1 MLPSISYFILRYYHL
16 PSLYYVTFYLVCYT
30 KQTHFWSPEAAWCGS
45 TPQDPLPSRRNFR
58 QGCSGISFPWF
69 GWHFTSRWSTPL
81 VPKSEFSRSRH
92 VDFVTPSSA
101 QTRLRHS
108 CESVLMCR
116 AGNVYGATP
125 TSFLRLNAPYHVKSC
140 TGNLDEALATLHFA
154 IANSHNTRMHEQFAF
169 RARIGLDK
177 PSMLQVPKISNLGHV
192 LPSDNENPSPSV
204 QQTVNKK
211 QRHIVQVQRGS
222 LRPCTFALS

>member
-1 MLPSISYFILRYYHL
+1 
-16 PSLYYVTFYLVCYT
+16 
-30 KQTHFWSPEAAWCGS
+30 
-45 TPQDPLPSRRNFR
+45 
-58 QGCSGISFPWF
+58 
-69 GWHFTSRWSTPL
+69 
-81 VPKSEFSRSRH
+81 
-92 VDFVTPSSA
+92 
-101 QTRLRHS
+101 
-108 CESVLMCR
+108 MCR

-177 PSMLQVPKISNLGHV
+177 PSMLQAPKISNLGHV
-192 LPSDNENPSPSV
+192 LPSDNEHPSPSV

-222 LRPCTFALS
+222 LRPCTFALSLIICLNKRHDLYLIASIWVVTTKVRAILTTYLIARAIRDKSKDVGRE